1 MVITLHPDSKDERN
15 SKTEERRNQI
25 LDAATVCL
33 ARKGYYET
41 KMDDIVA
48 ESGLSKGTL
57 YLYFKSKKEIFVAL
71 SECFTETL
79 NARIEANLEGKTTLI
94 ERMRAMADGYV
105 QTTSST
111 ATDASGN
118 AVNISRL
125 TAEFWQQAVVDPEI
139 RARFIEAYRFYT
151 KMGEDLIKAAV
162 ASGEF
167 REVDI
172 PTLMLVVMAAF
183 DGLTWRWLLTPEEVD
198 WPHAIDLLFEVLLNG
213 VRAIPNSG

>member
-1 MVITLHPDSKDERN
+1 LHTDVKDERS

-25 LDAATVCL
+25 LNAATVCL

-71 SECFTETL
+71 SECFTHTL
-79 NARIEANLEGKTTLI
+79 DARIVANLEGKTTLI
-94 ERMRAMADGYV
+94 ERMRAMADAYV
-105 QTTSST
+105 QTTRSNT
-111 ATDASGN
+111 TDASGN
-118 AVNISRL
+118 AVNITHL
-125 TAEFWQQAVVDPEI
+125 TAEFWQQAVIDPEI
-139 RARFIEAYRFYT
+139 KARFVEAYHFYT
-151 KMGEDLIKAAV
+151 KMSEDLVRTAV

-172 PTLMLVVMAAF
+172 PTITQIVMAVF
-183 DGLTWRWLLTPEEVD
+183 DGLTLRWLLTPDEVD
-198 WPHAIDLLFEVLLNG
+198 WPHAIDVLFEVFLNG
-213 VRAIPNSG
+213 VRSLPTAG